1 MVLDDDD
8 GDDDDDDDD
17 HDGDGD
23 NGDGNKYRLRLF
35 RPQFCVLASLTSG
48 MVSHVATVTLMQIM
62 NNEETD
68 KDEF

>member
-1 MVLDDDD
+1 MVLDNDDD
-8 GDDDDDDDD
+8 GDDDG
-17 HDGDGD
+17 DGDGD
-23 NGDGNKYRLRLF
+23 GDYGDGNKYRLRLF

-68 KDEF
+68 KDEFL